1 MTDSNPYRLNY
12 PTDESPIESNLG
24 AGNDGFL
31 AIGQRF
37 IQGLDDGRLGWVW
50 YSVWSGSSFQVV
62 KDLLI
67 DLGAS
72 LEEAQVEQVG
82 YLRSFA
88 EGLTDCPC
96 AWRQPDKNKAGKPCP
111 IVGNFQA
118 VNSPQN
124 QPILW
129 IELTLWVLLFF
140 SVQKGIPKNPRA
152 EFSRP
157 WILASSLPSCN
168 PISSWVGLS

>member
-1 MTDSNPYRLNY
+1 MTDSNPYPSITQQTKVQQRA
-12 PTDESPIESNLG
+12 ILG
-24 AGNDGFL
+24 PVMMDSWLSDSDSSRASMTVVSVGSGIPSGP
-31 AIGQRF
+31 AHPSRSSRI
-37 IQGLDDGRLGWVW
+37 
-50 YSVWSGSSFQVV
+50 YSSTW
-62 KDLLI
+62 
-67 DLGAS
+67 GAS